1 MFHLNPFSKD
11 EKIHCPNQPAR
22 KSILPPAKTRLRVYV
37 CNDKSQSLK
46 PATMTTNNFTVT
58 LLSDKTPE
66 EVFTAVTNVRKWW
79 SGYYSEQIEGNTEKL
94 HDEFVFRAGDDLHYS
109 KQKLVEV
116 IPNKKIVWL
125 VTDSELSFLE
135 NKSEWTG
142 TKIIFEISKKGGN
155 TQLVFTHQGLTP
167 EVECYDACSPAWIQY
182 LQNKL
187 LPMITKKK
195 EVIN

>member
-1 MFHLNPFSKD
+1 
-11 EKIHCPNQPAR
+11 
-22 KSILPPAKTRLRVYV
+22 
-37 CNDKSQSLK
+37 
-46 PATMTTNNFTVT
+46 MTTSNFTVT

-94 HDEFVFRAGDDLHYS
+94 HDEFVFRAGDGLHYS

-167 EVECYDACSPAWIQY
+167 EVECYDACSPVWIQY